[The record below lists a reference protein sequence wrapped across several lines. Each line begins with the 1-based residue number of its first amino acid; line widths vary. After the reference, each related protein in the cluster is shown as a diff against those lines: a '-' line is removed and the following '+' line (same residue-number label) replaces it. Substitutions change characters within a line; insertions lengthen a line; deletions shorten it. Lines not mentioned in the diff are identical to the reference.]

1 LKIGIEEGDEES
13 WEGAENKKNIMKKMS
28 KTVKRRFKFEKY
40 KREKLKDD
48 WVIWL
53 GISRTK

>member
-1 LKIGIEEGDEES
+1 
-13 WEGAENKKNIMKKMS
+13 MKKMS